1 MDEGLP
7 LETSVLETLYCDQF
21 ILSTKLIKP
30 NYLKNRTKPPL
41 YSAFSPCTARR
52 YKWNTIPSLG
62 MEKTFTLATCH
73 FNSFITIA
81 ISYQTCNAES
91 KANHILSTEVHWLL
105 VQRYKSLDNTLKNIN
120 NSCKELQGFQ
130 MNYLNCR
137 EIVRESCR

>member
-7 LETSVLETLYCDQF
+7 LEKSALETLYCDQF
-21 ILSTKLIKP
+21 ILSTTLIKP
-30 NYLKNRTKPPL
+30 NYLKKSPL

-62 MEKTFTLATCH
+62 MEKTFTLFT
-73 FNSFITIA
+73 SFITIA
-81 ISYQTCNAES
+81 ISYHTCNAES

-105 VQRYKSLDNTLKNIN
+105 VQRYKSLDKTLKNIN

>member
-7 LETSVLETLYCDQF
+7 LEKSALETLYCDQF
-21 ILSTKLIKP
+21 ILSTTLIKP
-30 NYLKNRTKPPL
+30 NYLKKPPL

-52 YKWNTIPSLG
+52 YKCNTIPSLG

-91 KANHILSTEVHWLL
+91 KANHILSTEVH
-105 VQRYKSLDNTLKNIN
+105 
-120 NSCKELQGFQ
+120 
-130 MNYLNCR
+130 
-137 EIVRESCR
+137 